1 MRIQGI
7 CKKYNIDFES
17 VKKILLENGFNSL
30 ISSNT
35 KIDNV
40 YLEFFEIAFDKDRE
54 KKEISEKNAKKRL
67 PFQTASFI
75 NKQIEFK
82 TFYVLDITFIAS
94 KNYMYM
100 LN

>member
-7 CKKYNIDFES
+7 CKKYNIDFEW

-35 KIDNV
+35 KIDNI
-40 YLEFFEIAFDKDRE
+40 YLEFFEIEFRKDRE

-67 PFQTASFI
+67 PFQTASFFSP
-75 NKQIEFK
+75 Q
-82 TFYVLDITFIAS
+82 
-94 KNYMYM
+94 
-100 LN
+100 